1 MRLIVFLTA
10 IEGDGYSMPS
20 NASTRV
26 SDEPLIIEVCCLM
39 QRCQDSLRPNKP
51 SERTLTA
58 QRRRSGLP
66 EKADLDSIH
75 KIADG
80 RNVMSHKESNISGKP
95 P

>member
-1 MRLIVFLTA
+1 MIVFLTA
-10 IEGDGYSMPS
+10 TEGDGYSMPS
-20 NASTRV
+20 NASARM
-26 SDEPLIIEVCCLM
+26 SDEPLISEVYCVM

-51 SERTLTA
+51 SERTLAA

-66 EKADLDSIH
+66 EKAALDSIH
-75 KIADG
+75 NIADG